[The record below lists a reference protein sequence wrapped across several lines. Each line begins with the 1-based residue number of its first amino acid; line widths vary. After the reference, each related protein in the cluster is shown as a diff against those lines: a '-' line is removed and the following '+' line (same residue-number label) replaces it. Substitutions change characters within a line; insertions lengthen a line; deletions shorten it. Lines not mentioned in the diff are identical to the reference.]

1 MNAISAAGLSMP
13 MMRRAVWAS
22 THDPNIIQGPVAPVE
37 NDRVWVVFNSSR
49 FSRTSVTY
57 PATITAVHYRDGS
70 SSIIDTVH
78 VQYFD
83 GDTKNTHRN
92 VDQVFFRHEI
102 APGDVVGIGERFLE
116 TYDDD
121 AEERRYQRHLALA
134 REEEAGTGE
143 EGEARAVMQATLTV
157 GISSRA
163 RIAEMARTNSPTNN
177 SPNGSVISRGN
188 VRVPVDP
195 ASETGQGGSASTAKP
210 LVFRMK
216 PGVATSQLTDIA
228 VDNPLSAPD
237 KGGSASMPT
246 NAVFRMKYGDTAS
259 QLNASMSKKATVS
272 PHKSN
277 VSADNSLSAARNDP
291 DTLAAAAVLA
301 ATVSAETYAAAMA
314 VLNTLYPPN
323 VLHSHT
329 SNVLGI
335 VDGPPVPS
343 NSFEDIDPRSLEGL
357 YASRAYGSPSRG
369 RGSLSRGRGSLSRGR
384 GSPSRGRGSPSR
396 GLGSPSRGR
405 GSPSRGRGSRSRSRG
420 SARGIRGRK
429 SRSHSAPP
437 TTSAESNSGSSSSS
451 SSDSDS
457 SSSSSSSESE

>member
-143 EGEARAVMQATLTV
+143 EGEARAVMQATLAV
-157 GISSRA
+157 GTSSRA
-163 RIAEMARTNSPTNN
+163 RIAEMARTNSQTIN
-177 SPNGSVISRGN
+177 SPSGSGIFRAN

-272 PHKSN
+272 PYKSN

-314 VLNTLYPPN
+314 VLNTLYPPG
-323 VLHSHT
+323 VLLPDT
-329 SNVLGI
+329 SNVIGI

-343 NSFEDIDPRSLEGL
+343 SSFQGIDPRSLEGL

-369 RGSLSRGRGSLSRGR
+369 RGSSSRGR
-384 GSPSRGRGSPSR
+384 GSPSRGRGSS
-396 GLGSPSRGR
+396 SRGR